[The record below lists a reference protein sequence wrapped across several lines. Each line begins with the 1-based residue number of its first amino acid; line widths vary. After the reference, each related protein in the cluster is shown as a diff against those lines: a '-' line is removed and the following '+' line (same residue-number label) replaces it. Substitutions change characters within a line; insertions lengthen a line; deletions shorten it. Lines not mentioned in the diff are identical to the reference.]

1 MQISKIDLD
10 EEHWTSDYIPISY
23 TNYLT
28 RKQLSKSVTFY
39 WATDYDLHA
48 TCRAYFI
55 DDNRI
60 EIGDIWLSE
69 EQRGKKIDNVKI
81 SVVFMRKVIS
91 KIWQHFKSCS
101 IISLLVHNDNI
112 PAIKLY
118 EKLNFVIEKQNIR
131 RKEFNM
137 KNGLLMIRHK
147 QSHK

>member
-10 EEHWTSDYIPISY
+10 DEHWTSEYIPISY
-23 TNYLT
+23 NKYLT
-28 RKQLSKSVTFY
+28 CKQLSNSVTFY

-55 DDNRI
+55 NDNRV

-69 EQRGKKIDNVKI
+69 DQRGKKINNVKI

-91 KIWQHFKSCS
+91 RIWQHFKSCS
-101 IISLLVHNDNI
+101 VISLLVHNNNI

-118 EKLNFVIEKQNIR
+118 EKLNFVVERQNVNR
-131 RKEFNM
+131 NAFNM

-147 QSHK
+147 QTHK